1 MDGGGVVDEMVKQKL
16 VTLTVPSL
24 VLDEFRRLGRIYPW
38 RLIVI

>member
-1 MDGGGVVDEMVKQKL
+1 MVKQKL

-24 VLDEFRRLGRIYPW
+24 VLDEFRRLGRIHPW